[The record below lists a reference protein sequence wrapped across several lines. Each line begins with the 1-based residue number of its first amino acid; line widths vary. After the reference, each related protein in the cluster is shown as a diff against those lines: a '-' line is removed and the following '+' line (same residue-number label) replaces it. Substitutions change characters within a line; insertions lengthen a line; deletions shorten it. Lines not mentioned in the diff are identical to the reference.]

1 MSDIKST
8 LGDIISPSLYLHLHC
23 NYSVLLAAGSICQ
36 LAGAELRENSME
48 VVEVSKE
55 EVREEELQ

>member
-1 MSDIKST
+1 MSDVV
-8 LGDIISPSLYLHLHC
+8 SLSLPLSLSLRPHRD
-23 NYSVLLAAGSICQ
+23 NSVLFTAGSICQ

-55 EVREEELQ
+55 EVRKKELQ